1 MMNSTASQT
10 LPAPTSPTPPSRK
23 SSRAAGGARKAPA
36 RPARAPRS
44 AKGTAKTSTAKK
56 APAKAPGV
64 VQQAKVEKVK
74 KPKLVRDSYTIPKDE
89 AAVLAQLKQ
98 RSAALGQASK
108 KSELLRAG
116 IKALAG
122 MGDKALLAALR
133 AVPAIQTGRPKKG

>member
-1 MMNSTASQT
+1 MNRTAT
-10 LPAPTSPTPPSRK
+10 PTAPTTTSPTTPSRT
-23 SSRAAGGARKAPA
+23 SSRTAGGARKTPA
-36 RPARAPRS
+36 RPARAPLS

-56 APAKAPGV
+56 TPAKAPDV
-64 VQQAKVEKVK
+64 VQQSKVEKVK

-116 IKALAG
+116 IKALAS
-122 MGDKALLAALR
+122 MGDKALLVALR

>member
-1 MMNSTASQT
+1 MNSTASQT
-10 LPAPTSPTPPSRK
+10 PSVPTSPTPPRRK

-36 RPARAPRS
+36 PPARAPRGAS
-44 AKGTAKTSTAKK
+44 GAARTSTAKK
-56 APAKAPGV
+56 GPAKAPGA
-64 VQQAKVEKVK
+64 VQKAKAEKVK

-89 AAVLAQLKQ
+89 AAVLAQLKE

-133 AVPAIQTGRPKKG
+133 AVPAIKTGRPKKG

>member
-1 MMNSTASQT
+1 MNRTAT
-10 LPAPTSPTPPSRK
+10 PTAPTTTSPATPGRT
-23 SSRAAGGARKAPA
+23 SSRTAGSARKTPA

-44 AKGTAKTSTAKK
+44 AKGTAKTSTARK
-56 APAKAPGV
+56 APAKAPGA
-64 VQQAKVEKVK
+64 VQKAKVEKVK

-89 AAVLAQLKQ
+89 AAVLAQLKE